1 VGVCDCL
8 SAAEIVVESFIFV
21 LVFVMKRSAVT
32 AVFDGS
38 VNSFFG
44 VVEEHLCSVLVC
56 PVGLYFVDDRS
67 VEDIII

>member
-8 SAAEIVVESFIFV
+8 SAAEIVVDSFIFV

-38 VNSFFG
+38 VNSFFD
-44 VVEEHLCSVLVC
+44 VVKDHFCSLSVC
-56 PVGLYFVDDRS
+56 PVGVYFVDDRS